1 MTPTTTERRLPL
13 TPEQVQLLNE
23 TELATQ
29 ASISRMHLVLA
40 TILAGH
46 SIRGTVKGLEPGSP
60 AHLLVEVLAPA
71 VEVPPPPADV
81 PPA

>member
-1 MTPTTTERRLPL
+1 
-13 TPEQVQLLNE
+13 
-23 TELATQ
+23 
-29 ASISRMHLVLA
+29 MHLVLA